1 MLVKNWMRQPA
12 ITIDADDRV
21 ANAAV
26 RLRKH
31 EIHRLPVL
39 HKGQLVGIVTDR
51 DIRIAAAVSDASK
64 TMEKNGHTLPGI
76 KVKTIMTPD
85 PVTVPCDYTLEET
98 VEKLLVY
105 RISGLPVVDRHQK
118 VVGVITTSD
127 LFQLILILTG
137 YGKRGLQ
144 LGIEVV
150 DRPKGVEDITDMIRD
165 YGGRISSILSTDE
178 RAERGYRRLYMR
190 VYDIDRPG
198 LVHLKEAIRKKS
210 ALLYIVDYDTK
221 EREWFLK

>member
-21 ANAAV
+21 ANAAMQ
-26 RLRKH
+26 LQKH
-31 EIHRLPVL
+31 EIHMLPVL
-39 HKGQLVGIVTDR
+39 QQGQLVGILTER
-51 DIRIAAAVSDASK
+51 DIRIAAAGSVASK
-64 TMEKNGHTLPGI
+64 TMAKNDHTVPGL

-85 PVTVPCDYTLEET
+85 PVTVPYDYTLEET

-105 RISGLPVVDRHQK
+105 KISGLPVVDRHQK
-118 VVGVITTSD
+118 VIGVITTSD

-144 LGIEVV
+144 LGIEAA
-150 DRPKGVEDITDMIRD
+150 DRPGSLEAITDMIRD
-165 YGGRISSILSTDE
+165 YGGRITSILSTRE
-178 RAERGYRRLYMR
+178 RADRGCRRLYIR
-190 VYDIDRPG
+190 FFDIDKPG
-198 LVHLKEAIRKKS
+198 LAHLKEVIRKKS
-210 ALLYIVDYDTK
+210 ALLYIVDYNTK